1 MKFNQ
6 KGINNESSED
16 VIALHYI
23 NANSLPDWQG
33 SRAERG
39 ARPRAFVPGRNHDS
53 NSYCYYSQR
62 LGRRRHSY
70 RSSFRP
76 RLDVDPKPIIYR
88 SYCQR
93 TKRTKYMGRSD
104 ENSSSTLL
112 VDLPSCRRCFL
123 RRNAKNFLVWCRL
136 RFSRV
141 GVCVSTEKNTDSIA
155 TLSSSEPFCP
165 YVSGRRACVCST
177 LPVSY

>member
-104 ENSSSTLL
+104 GNSSSTFL

-123 RRNAKNFLVWCRL
+123 RRNAKNFLVWCSL

-155 TLSSSEPFCP
+155 TL
-165 YVSGRRACVCST
+165 V
-177 LPVSY
+177 